1 MDKCAT
7 MSLKIRT
14 MMQGDKIADEHV
26 QDFEKAALEA
36 GYEGFPLIVE
46 FKRSLHPA
54 LRKRLSE
61 IRPQPVTIQ
70 KWYNEAITIN
80 RQWHI
85 SKAEEAFYG
94 KTNQGGSVRKPPQ
107 SQAGTLSERNAPRST
122 YNSYGQGGYQNR
134 NQQSG
139 SVTVPRQ
146 DNRSGQK
153 DPNAMDVDRTQEQR
167 PSIKCYKCQKM
178 GHMMKGCRVPFNI
191 RNMTYEEL
199 RDHFEQAEAA
209 KKDRD
214 AIRVK
219 EQKEKDFPSA
229 AQ

>member
-1 MDKCAT
+1 
-7 MSLKIRT
+7 MSLKIHT
-14 MMQGDKIADEHV
+14 MMQGDKSADEHV

-70 KWYNEAITIN
+70 EWNNETITIN
-80 RQWHI
+80 RQWPI

-94 KTNQGGSVRKPPQ
+94 KTNQGGSVRKPLQ
-107 SQAGTLSERNAPRST
+107 SQAGTLSERNAPRQS
-122 YNSYGQGGYQNR
+122 YNNYGQGGYQNR
-134 NQQSG
+134 NQTTG
-139 SVTVPRQ
+139 SATAPHQ
-146 DNRSGQK
+146 EYKSGQK
-153 DPNAMDVDRTQEQR
+153 DPNAMDADQTQERR
-167 PSIKCYKCQKM
+167 PPIKCYKCQKM
-178 GHMMKGCRVPFNI
+178 GHMMKDCRAPFNI

-219 EQKEKDFPSA
+219 EQKEKDFPGV